1 MTNHD
6 QDPPNSHLDA
16 ALEALTD
23 HLVAAEALEL
33 ARVPSNQ
40 NTVPFRDLYR
50 LATGGPSDAGDI
62 LVRIS
67 TDSRISSDL
76 ARLLD
81 DLGAYTA
88 PNQAA
93 ASSDDV
99 NVREDAQ
106 AGYRIETRSAADER
120 THLMV
125 TYPLGT
131 DDADQRLYLYNEDG
145 RLAALCHLPVNG
157 GRSHLILDTED
168 PVVAALHDPTTV
180 VKLL

>member
-6 QDPPNSHLDA
+6 QDPPNNYFDA
-16 ALEALTD
+16 ALKALTD

-33 ARVPSNQ
+33 AQAPSNQ
-40 NTVPFRDLYR
+40 NTVPFGALYR
-50 LATGGPSDAGDI
+50 LATGEPSDVGNI
-62 LVRIS
+62 LARIS
-67 TDSRISSDL
+67 ADSRVSSDL

-88 PNQAA
+88 PIQAA

-106 AGYRIETRSAADER
+106 VGYRIETRSTADER
-120 THLMV
+120 THVMV
-125 TYPLGT
+125 TYPPGT
-131 DDADQRLYLYNEDG
+131 DDADQRLYLYDQEG
-145 RLAALCHLPVNG
+145 RLAASCLLPING
-157 GRSHLILDTED
+157 GRSHLLLDTED

-180 VKLL
+180 VKIL